1 MTTVADY
8 QYRTA
13 DMLAFRGVFPGVR
26 GRDQLL
32 AQQLVRPGDSGLLI
46 AGIEKLAQRV
56 LTALLTRAGTKK
68 YKPTDGTSFMTDAV
82 RGYWRTPADVETSF
96 YAARLDLSRQIT
108 ADQLDTDPPDECWG
122 SVELNGV
129 IVAPG
134 KVTIRVTLVS
144 AAGSEYVFLAPISV
158 PLK

>member
-1 MTTVADY
+1 MTTAADY

-13 DMLAFRGVFPGVR
+13 DMLAFRGIFPGVR

-32 AQQLVRPGDSGLLI
+32 SQELVKPGDSGLLI
-46 AGIEKLAQRV
+46 AGIEKLAQKV
-56 LTALLTRAGTKK
+56 LTGLLNRAGSKLYKK
-68 YKPTDGTSFMTDAV
+68 TDGTGFMTDAV
-82 RGYWRTPADVETSF
+82 RGSWRTPADVETSF

-108 ADQLDTDPPDECWG
+108 ADELDTDPLDEKWG
-122 SVELNGV
+122 GIELDGV

-134 KVTIRVTLVS
+134 KVTIRITLTS